1 MAWTSCFANLP
12 NAWLRTTS
20 LPSGPGLPGTGALII
35 RIVGSSPGIE
45 TPIGPVPVAVPGRQE
60 VPVPVAV
67 HLDGPRASQALG
79 IVAAVILVD
88 HHRTPPAVVVPPV
101 AVVVGVVGV
110 EIDPAAV
117 VVPRPIFHPG
127 IVGHAARQQHQ
138 TTQQSENSPGSIHDL
153 LAHQLIDYRKGR
165 STPMER
171 LRHSCREWRS
181 AYLVAGLY
189 EAIFEGKPDV
199 LVRGHAMSPRA
210 DVTPSEA
217 RGRNPTHASAPSG
230 LRPSG

>member
-117 VVPRPIFHPG
+117 VVPRPVFHPG
-127 IVGHAARQQHQ
+127 IIGHASRQQHQ
-138 TTQQSENSPGSIHDL
+138 TAQQSENSPGSIHDL
-153 LAHQLIDYRKGR
+153 LAHHLIDFRKGR
-165 STPMER
+165 CTPMEMCDIR
-171 LRHSCREWRS
+171 AEWGATRISLRGFRKPI
-181 AYLVAGLY
+181 V
-189 EAIFEGKPDV
+189 EGNQT
-199 LVRGHAMSPRA
+199 SW
-210 DVTPSEA
+210 
-217 RGRNPTHASAPSG
+217 
-230 LRPSG
+230 

>member
-88 HHRTPPAVVVPPV
+88 HQDRKSTRLNSSHSQISYAV
-101 AVVVGVVGV
+101 
-110 EIDPAAV
+110 
-117 VVPRPIFHPG
+117 FCLKKKNKKY
-127 IVGHAARQQHQ
+127 QK
-138 TTQQSENSPGSIHDL
+138 NIHCL
-153 LAHQLIDYRKGR
+153 L
-165 STPMER
+165 
-171 LRHSCREWRS
+171 
-181 AYLVAGLY
+181 
-189 EAIFEGKPDV
+189 
-199 LVRGHAMSPRA
+199 
-210 DVTPSEA
+210 
-217 RGRNPTHASAPSG
+217 
-230 LRPSG
+230 